1 MSSNEEVE
9 DGVWVV
15 RYVSIMLVIPV
26 EEVVG
31 LRRRE
36 RGSGAAVEERTFLDH
51 FSRVERR

>member
-1 MSSNEEVE
+1 MSSYEEVE